1 MKKSA
6 ILISLLSILFYGK
19 MLNAQAE
26 QKETGKVEVL
36 EGIDIDLEENT
47 VKAEAFDEIYAH
59 PLKGHEAFKIR
70 KDIFDLSLN
79 TLLQVQAAP
88 YAGEDSLLENS
99 DPATNEGFRVRRA
112 KIGIYAG
119 ISDKLRMNLGY
130 YLYDKNSGGAEL
142 IDANIIYRASPF
154 LNFAVG
160 TAPLPFS
167 IGSIVSSSKLQMI
180 ERSFAA
186 QKMTP
191 QHQLGFSVFGQFK
204 DGLVEYAG
212 GIFNGYEGY
221 SKGDMGKGFLYAG
234 RIQVN
239 PFGSMDF
246 QESDYEYSSLKIG
259 LGADY
264 YYNDDSSIITHA
276 VSGDLQMKWH
286 GLSLKC
292 EGIYDRK
299 KPADRPTLPSKFPDL
314 TERVGGY
321 VQAGYFVIRS
331 LIELAARYEYYDN
344 NRKIDDTGDLA
355 IITGGMNIFLMEGYL
370 KMQINYIHRDETNVP
385 ELKNDLVL
393 MQWQVSL

>member
-1 MKKSA
+1 
-6 ILISLLSILFYGK
+6 
-19 MLNAQAE
+19 
-26 QKETGKVEVL
+26 
-36 EGIDIDLEENT
+36 
-47 VKAEAFDEIYAH
+47 
-59 PLKGHEAFKIR
+59 
-70 KDIFDLSLN
+70 
-79 TLLQVQAAP
+79 
-88 YAGEDSLLENS
+88 
-99 DPATNEGFRVRRA
+99 
-112 KIGIYAG
+112 
-119 ISDKLRMNLGY
+119 
-130 YLYDKNSGGAEL
+130 
-142 IDANIIYRASPF
+142 
-154 LNFAVG
+154 
-160 TAPLPFS
+160 
-167 IGSIVSSSKLQMI
+167 
-180 ERSFAA
+180 
-186 QKMTP
+186 
-191 QHQLGFSVFGQFK
+191 
-204 DGLVEYAG
+204 
-212 GIFNGYEGY
+212 
-221 SKGDMGKGFLYAG
+221 MGKGFLYAG